1 MFTSRAEHRL
11 LLREDNA
18 DLRLTPVGRELGVVD
33 DARWARFERRR
44 DAIDAECDR
53 LQSLLLKPE
62 ALPEEEALR
71 VLGQPLAREQ
81 HAFETLKR
89 PEVRYAGLTSL
100 AVVGAPVDDESV
112 AEQVEIRAKYAG
124 YIARQHD
131 EIESARRH
139 EETRIPHDLDYTFV
153 RGLSNEVRQKL
164 AAVRP
169 HTLGQAGRI
178 SGVTPAAVSLLL
190 VHLKRRDGGRRR
202 A

>member
-18 DLRLTPVGRELGVVD
+18 DLRLTPVGRELGIVD
-33 DARWARFERRR
+33 DERWARFEARR
-44 DAIDAECDR
+44 DAIDAECTR
-53 LQSLLLKPE
+53 LRGIVLQPESLSAE
-62 ALPEEEALR
+62 DAECI
-71 VLGQPLAREQ
+71 VGQPLSREV
-81 HAFETLKR
+81 HAFELLKR
-89 PEVRYAGLTSL
+89 PEVSYAALTSL
-100 AVVGAPVDDESV
+100 DAVGPAVADESV
-112 AEQVEIRAKYAG
+112 ADQVEIQAKYAG
-124 YIARQHD
+124 YIARQQE
-131 EIESARRH
+131 EIERTRRH
-139 EETRIPHDLDYTFV
+139 VDTRIPADIDYAAV

-190 VHLKRRDGGRRR
+190 VHLKRR